1 MIYISMKDKSLFK
14 YVTHYFTLIVLFE
27 EKPQSKDSTHADK
40 SRLSTFHGLLLS
52 LAIRGR
58 KIH

>member
-1 MIYISMKDKSLFK
+1 MKDKSLFK
-14 YVTHYFTLIVLFE
+14 YITHYFTLIVLFE

-40 SRLSTFHGLLLS
+40 SCLSAFHGLPLS